1 MKIEKIK
8 PIPKYI
14 LNLIKKADKQDRL
27 NQNSQKRFYAYLTTN
42 DKELVKVTV
51 AVKNKGKNWYCKQV
65 AIHGVNSKDCFIKD
79 IEYTWIAGYS
89 VGWYEQGLQKQP
101 KYYEYGNWGYADDKY
116 FDPFAPIVNREYALK
131 FEKYKYSLAN
141 EYTYQDY
148 IKYLRIYEQYPQ
160 AEYLMKLNLKY
171 YATSKTILK
180 IIKKDKQFRKWLIK
194 NKLEIY
200 LKSYYVSTIIT
211 AYKQNKDLDK
221 TQQLELFIKSFSK
234 NEHYREIKELFN
246 GNIEQFFNYI
256 TSQQIG
262 ASLYIDYLN
271 ACKYLK
277 LNMQE
282 NKNKIPHNFKRWH
295 DIRID
300 EYTTAKQKADEEER
314 KAFNLK
320 FLNIANKYLSLQHN
334 LKDMYISIIPTSPED
349 LVYEGKKLH
358 HCVGSMNY
366 DQKFVREESLIFF
379 IRNKNKPNKP
389 FVTLEYSLKNHKI
402 LQCYADHNSKPDSKV
417 MNFINKVWLPYA
429 NKQLRQLAI

>member
-101 KYYEYGNWGYADDKY
+101 KYYESEKWYCAEDKY

-131 FEKYKYSLAN
+131 FEKYKYSLVN

-180 IIKKDKQFRKWLIK
+180 LIEKDKQFRKWLIK

-200 LKSYYVSTIIT
+200 LKSYYVSTIVT

-256 TSQQIG
+256 NSQQID

-282 NKNKIPHNFKRWH
+282 NKNKIPHDFKRWH
-295 DIRID
+295 DIR
-300 EYTTAKQKADEEER
+300 
-314 KAFNLK
+314 
-320 FLNIANKYLSLQHN
+320 NIKN
-334 LKDMYISIIPTSPED
+334 D
-349 LVYEGKKLH
+349 
-358 HCVGSMNY
+358 
-366 DQKFVREESLIFF
+366 FVLL
-379 IRNKNKPNKP
+379 
-389 FVTLEYSLKNHKI
+389 FV
-402 LQCYADHNSKPDSKV
+402 
-417 MNFINKVWLPYA
+417 
-429 NKQLRQLAI
+429 